1 MTNQKLPK
9 QNIIRNT
16 GDIAPPQRTSVKSV
30 KNPVTKQVIPE
41 TNAFQKIRPSS
52 AQTSKNPQTQYNKQS
67 PDNDPQKNKVVVE
80 TPFIQKIGEYNND
93 NKVTDNPNFG
103 KQSLGVSMS
112 SVSSAS
118 PDNVIKDVVQ
128 PKIISFNHSQHI
140 YEDEARPTE
149 RKNGKQEYEIRD
161 ADTSINDAMP
171 SVIAEKRNT
180 PINTAEQN
188 NFQANFQQDKTDQ
201 QIAGFFRGQKK
212 INLQNKSQ
220 KKKRVRR
227 KAPLLGF
234 SLGAVTALFLIGVGV
249 FVSFGYQS
257 KKTIEVKG
265 VQAINYLQEAKT
277 NLKDKNFELAST
289 NLLAAKQEFQDS
301 QKELDKFGGKKL
313 NLLKHIPVLSKV
325 SSGKNVVDLGKNLT
339 DAVYE
344 LSKISKLLD
353 GLQNPFD
360 LDKESSFSLATV
372 LLEAQKHIDIARES
386 LRKAEI
392 ASQGIKLKDLPKQY
406 VGKIKTIQELLPL
419 VNDNLEDTD
428 RFAKIFLELFGHY
441 GPRKYLII
449 FQNNQEM
456 RATGGFIG
464 SYGLLKT
471 NAGKIEELKIEGI
484 YNPDGQLRVNVVPPR
499 PIQKISAT
507 WSTHD
512 ANWWPDFPR
521 SAKKIAWFYEK
532 TGGPTTDGVIAI
544 TPTVLEKMLTVTGPI
559 EMPEYGLTVTDK
571 NFIKVIQ
578 KQVEEDYDKEE
589 NKPKKILADLT
600 PKLFARFFD
609 LKSPK
614 QMAEAVKV
622 LLNALEEKHILLYFT
637 DQESEKT
644 VIDQKWA
651 GKILNTDKDYLAV
664 INTNINGYKTDGV
677 IDEVI
682 NHQAKI
688 ETDGSVIDT
697 VTITR
702 KHRGGN
708 TDYEWWN
715 KVNSDY
721 MRIYVPKGS
730 ELISVSGQTREFN
743 EPRLAYDKLGFQIDP
758 DVAREEKYTKID
770 PASGTRIYN
779 EDNKTVF
786 ANWVYVSPHEQTTII
801 YKYKLPF
808 KVDPSA
814 EGKGGYSFLMQKQ
827 SGSTRS
833 RLIAEIEFPFRWNA
847 TWLSPED
854 MNFDKENNKFIYKR
868 NLNTDQFIGV
878 VFKEK

>member
-41 TNAFQKIRPSS
+41 TNTSQWIRPSS
-52 AQTSKNPQTQYNKQS
+52 TQDPKNSQAQYNEQS
-67 PDNDPQKNKVVVE
+67 PDNYPQNKVVTE

-93 NKVTDNPNFG
+93 NKVTDDLNFG
-103 KQSLGVSMS
+103 KQSLGA
-112 SVSSAS
+112 SVSL
-118 PDNVIKDVVQ
+118 DNTTNDAVQ

-140 YEDEARPTE
+140 YEDEKGRNE
-149 RKNGKQEYEIRD
+149 RKNSKQEYEIRD
-161 ADTSINDAMP
+161 TDTSTNDTMS
-171 SVIAEKRNT
+171 SVATEKQNT
-180 PINTAEQN
+180 PINTDGQN
-188 NFQANFQQDKTDQ
+188 NFQANFQQNKTDQ
-201 QIAGFFRGQKK
+201 QIAGFFQGQKK
-212 INLQNKSQ
+212 INLQSKP
-220 KKKRVRR
+220 KKKKQTG

-249 FVSFGYQS
+249 FASFGYQS

-265 VQAINYLQEAKT
+265 AQAVNYLQEAKV

-301 QKELDKFGGKKL
+301 QKELDKIGGRKL
-313 NLLKHIPVLSKV
+313 NLLKHIPILSKV
-325 SSGKNVVDLGKNLT
+325 SSGKNVVDLGENLT

-353 GLQNPFD
+353 GIQNPFD
-360 LDKESSFSLATV
+360 LESSSSFSLTAILV
-372 LLEAQKHIDIARES
+372 EAQKHINIARQS
-386 LRKAEI
+386 LHRAEI
-392 ASQGIKLKDLPKQY
+392 ASQGIKLEDLPKQY
-406 VGKIKTIQELLPL
+406 ASKIKTIQELLPL

-428 RFAKIFLELFGHY
+428 RFTKIFLELFGHY
-441 GPRKYLII
+441 GPRKYLIV

-464 SYGLLKT
+464 SYGLLET
-471 NAGKIEELKIEGI
+471 NAGKIEKLKVEGI

-499 PIQKISAT
+499 PIQKVSAT
-507 WSTHD
+507 WTTHD
-512 ANWWPDFPR
+512 ANWWPDFPK
-521 SAKKIAWFYEK
+521 SAQKIAWFYEK

-544 TPTVLEKMLTVTGPI
+544 TPTVLEKMLAVTGPI
-559 EMPEYGLTVTDK
+559 EMPEYNVTITDK
-571 NFIKVIQ
+571 NFTKVIQ

-600 PKLFARFFD
+600 PKLFAKFFD
-609 LKSPK
+609 LKNPK

-637 DQESEKT
+637 DQEAEKT
-644 VIDQKWA
+644 VITQRWA
-651 GKILNTDKDYLAV
+651 GKILNTEKDYLAV

-677 IDEVI
+677 IDEII

-688 ETDGSVIDT
+688 ETDGSVTDT

-721 MRIYVPKGS
+721 MRVYVPKGS
-730 ELISVSGQTREFN
+730 ELISASGQTREFN
-743 EPRLAYDKLGFQIDP
+743 EPRLVYDKLGFQIDT
-758 DVAREEKYTKID
+758 DVAKEEKYMKID
-770 PASGTRIYN
+770 PNSGTRIYDEN
-779 EDNKTVF
+779 NKTVF
-786 ANWVYVSPHEQTTII
+786 ANWVYVSPHEQVTVI

-808 KVDPSA
+808 KVNPSV
-814 EGKGGYSFLMQKQ
+814 EGEGGYSFLMQKQ
-827 SGSTRS
+827 SGSTHS
-833 RLIAEIEFPFRWNA
+833 KLIAEIEFPFRWGT
-847 TWLSPED
+847 TWLHPED

>member
-41 TNAFQKIRPSS
+41 TNTSQWIRPSS
-52 AQTSKNPQTQYNKQS
+52 TQDPKNSQAQYNEQS
-67 PDNDPQKNKVVVE
+67 PDNYPQNKVVTE

-93 NKVTDNPNFG
+93 NKVTDDLNFG
-103 KQSLGVSMS
+103 KQSLGA
-112 SVSSAS
+112 SVSL
-118 PDNVIKDVVQ
+118 DNTTNDAVQ

-140 YEDEARPTE
+140 YEDEKGRNE
-149 RKNGKQEYEIRD
+149 RKNSKQEYEIRD
-161 ADTSINDAMP
+161 TDTSTNDTMS
-171 SVIAEKRNT
+171 SVATEKQNT
-180 PINTAEQN
+180 PINTDGQN
-188 NFQANFQQDKTDQ
+188 NFQANFQQNKTDQ
-201 QIAGFFRGQKK
+201 QIAGFFQGQKK
-212 INLQNKSQ
+212 INLQSKP
-220 KKKRVRR
+220 KKKKQTG

-249 FVSFGYQS
+249 FASFGYQS

-265 VQAINYLQEAKT
+265 AQAVNYLQEAKV

-301 QKELDKFGGKKL
+301 QKELDKIGGRKL
-313 NLLKHIPVLSKV
+313 NLLKHIPILSKV
-325 SSGKNVVDLGKNLT
+325 SSGKNVVDLGENLT

-353 GLQNPFD
+353 GIQNPFD
-360 LDKESSFSLATV
+360 LESSSSFSLTAILV
-372 LLEAQKHIDIARES
+372 EAQKHINIARQS
-386 LRKAEI
+386 LHRAEI
-392 ASQGIKLKDLPKQY
+392 ASQGIKLEDLPKQY
-406 VGKIKTIQELLPL
+406 ASKIKTIQELLPL

-428 RFAKIFLELFGHY
+428 RFTKIFLELFGHY
-441 GPRKYLII
+441 GPRKYLIV

-464 SYGLLKT
+464 SYGLLET
-471 NAGKIEELKIEGI
+471 NAGKIEKLKVEGI

-499 PIQKISAT
+499 PIQKVSAT
-507 WSTHD
+507 WTTHD
-512 ANWWPDFPR
+512 ANWWPDFPK
-521 SAKKIAWFYEK
+521 SAQKIAWFYEK

-544 TPTVLEKMLTVTGPI
+544 TPTVLEKMLAVTGPI
-559 EMPEYGLTVTDK
+559 EMPEYNVTITDK
-571 NFIKVIQ
+571 NFTKVIQ

-600 PKLFARFFD
+600 PKLFAKFFD
-609 LKSPK
+609 LKNPK

-637 DQESEKT
+637 DQEAEKT
-644 VIDQKWA
+644 VITQRWA
-651 GKILNTDKDYLAV
+651 GKILNTEKDYLAV

-677 IDEVI
+677 IDEII

-688 ETDGSVIDT
+688 ETDGSVTDT

-721 MRIYVPKGS
+721 MRVYVPKGS
-730 ELISVSGQTREFN
+730 ELISASGQTREFN
-743 EPRLAYDKLGFQIDP
+743 EPRLVYDKLGFQIDT
-758 DVAREEKYTKID
+758 DVAKEEKYMKID
-770 PASGTRIYN
+770 PNSGTRIYDEN
-779 EDNKTVF
+779 NKTVF
-786 ANWVYVSPHEQTTII
+786 ANWVYVSPHEQVTVI

-808 KVDPSA
+808 KVNPSV
-814 EGKGGYSFLMQKQ
+814 EGEGGYSFLMQKQ
-827 SGSTRS
+827 SGSTHS
-833 RLIAEIEFPFRWNA
+833 KLIAEIEFPFRWGT
-847 TWLSPED
+847 TWLHPED
-854 MNFDKENNKFIYKR
+854 MNFDKENNKFIYRR
-868 NLNTDQFIGV
+868 NLDTDQFVGV